1 MRALAGLGL
10 LPMLALCLLLFVV
23 VRVPVLASY
32 AVRQAIGPVD
42 TQSWLAFAPVE
53 GALTMALSLALIAPI
68 LAATVARGGAV
79 RTAGAV
85 PHTAG
90 S

>member
-1 MRALAGLGL
+1 
-10 LPMLALCLLLFVV
+10 MLALCLLLFVV

-32 AVRQAIGPVD
+32 AMRQAIGPVN
-42 TQSWLAFAPVE
+42 TQSWLGFAPVE
-53 GALTMALSLALIAPI
+53 GALTKALWLALIAPI
-68 LAATVARGGAV
+68 LAATVARVVAV
-79 RTAGAV
+79 RTAVAT